1 MVAVLYRRSVVLTAR
16 HGRRVWACPASVSVV
31 RFFEGCA
38 VIPVALCRRWAVFRR
53 GCPPFTRRGL
63 LVGRPPLAYCADPR
77 PSRGRASRL
86 SLRSRS
92 VCVSLPPRGHRLV
105 AHLVGL
111 GLALSPCARV
121 QFSKCACWGTP
132 PPSSVGMAS
141 APTLRASHPRRVS
154 PSGYSPRGGRF
165 PDRTLI
171 ITKLS
176 VYDDFLSF
184 FIDYLSCYDKLYS

>member
-1 MVAVLYRRSVVLTAR
+1 MRRFPRRPFSSV
-16 HGRRVWACPASVSVV
+16 
-31 RFFEGCA
+31 GCLPPRLSTFHPSGA
-38 VIPVALCRRWAVFRR
+38 TCGAL
-53 GCPPFTRRGL
+53 
-63 LVGRPPLAYCADPR
+63 PLAYCADPR
-77 PSRGRASRL
+77 PSRGRASGR

-121 QFSKCACWGTP
+121 QFSRCACRGTP
-132 PPSSVGMAS
+132 PPSSIGMAS
-141 APTLRASHPRRVS
+141 APTLRASHPRRGS

-176 VYDDFLSF
+176 FYDDFLSF